1 MSKQTESNV
10 YGVINVGRA
19 DGTRFN
25 RWYVDA
31 DKLDAEKALRN
42 SVDMDLQE
50 GDVIVIPGVTSFR
63 VVKDNFDDEC
73 CEYCSLG
80 LKNPNRSNALPFEK
94 LRLLCLLCDCAGS
107 VENEKYVHLEEDKDE
122 ARV

>member
-1 MSKQTESNV
+1 MSKQNEKV
-10 YGVINVGRA
+10 FGRINVGRA

-63 VVKDNFDDEC
+63 VVKDNFGDDC

-122 ARV
+122 ERV

>member
-1 MSKQTESNV
+1 MNSRNKKIFGRIS
-10 YGVINVGRA
+10 VGRA

-63 VVKDNFDDEC
+63 VVKDNFDDDC

-94 LRLLCLLCDCAGS
+94 LRLLCLLCDCCGS
-107 VENEKYVHLEEDKDE
+107 VENEKYVHLKEDKDE

>member
-1 MSKQTESNV
+1 MSNQNEKVFGRIS
-10 YGVINVGRA
+10 VGRA

-31 DKLDAEKALRN
+31 EKLDAEKALRN

-63 VVKDNFDDEC
+63 VAKDNFDDDC
-73 CEYCSLG
+73 CDYCSLG
-80 LKNPNRSNALPFEK
+80 LKNPNRCNALPFEK
-94 LRLLCLLCDCAGS
+94 LRLLCLMRDCSGS
-107 VENEKYVHLEEDKDE
+107 VENEKYVHLEEVKDE
-122 ARV
+122 ERV

>member
-1 MSKQTESNV
+1 MNSRNEKVFGRIS
-10 YGVINVGRA
+10 VGRA

-31 DKLDAEKALRN
+31 DKLNAEKALRN

-63 VVKDNFDDEC
+63 VVKDNFDDDC

-80 LKNPNRSNALPFEK
+80 IKNPNRWNALPFEK

-107 VENEKYVHLEEDKDE
+107 VENEKYVHLEEVKDE

>member
-1 MSKQTESNV
+1 MNSRNKKVFGRIS
-10 YGVINVGRA
+10 VGRA

-25 RWYVDA
+25 RWYMDA
-31 DKLDAEKALRN
+31 DKLDAEKALMN

-50 GDVIVIPGVTSFR
+50 GDVIVIPGVTSFK
-63 VVKDNFDDEC
+63 VVKDNFDDDC

-94 LRLLCLLCDCAGS
+94 LRLLCLLCDCCGS

>member
-1 MSKQTESNV
+1 MSKQNEKVFGRIS
-10 YGVINVGRA
+10 VGRA
-19 DGTRFN
+19 DGTRFD

-31 DKLDAEKALRN
+31 AKLDAEKALRN

-50 GDVIVIPGVTSFR
+50 GDVVVIPGVTSFR
-63 VVKDNFDDEC
+63 VVKDNFGDDC

-94 LRLLCLLCDCAGS
+94 LRLLCLLCDCCGS
-107 VENEKYVHLEEDKDE
+107 VENEKYVHLEEVKDGE
-122 ARV
+122 RV

>member
-10 YGVINVGRA
+10 YRVINVGRA

-31 DKLDAEKALRN
+31 EKLDAEKALRN

-63 VVKDNFDDEC
+63 VVKDNFDDDC

-94 LRLLCLLCDCAGS
+94 LRLLCLLCDCSGS
-107 VENEKYVHLEEDKDE
+107 FENEKYVHLEEVKDE
-122 ARV
+122 